1 MKRLLPFVLVIFL
14 LAACGH
20 DEPDEGPVTSD
31 GAFPNISLSLSRSDS
46 LLPIRTWPN
55 GRKRMPGAN
64 KRLVENLPEVHV
76 GNGAVTF
83 GWCDVPMS
91 VVVRHAPTGRTWE
104 GVVTPHALSLPFAGV
119 LPGAYTIECVT
130 VEGVVFGGG
139 FAVE

>member
-14 LAACGH
+14 LSACGH
-20 DEPDEGPVTSD
+20 DEPEVSD
-31 GAFPNISLSLSRSDS
+31 PSSGDSIDLNFSLSRNDS

-64 KRLVENLPEVHV
+64 KRQVENLPEVHV

-91 VVVRHAPTGRTWE
+91 VVVSHDSTGRTWE
-104 GVVTPHALSLPFAGV
+104 GVVTPHSLSLPFAGA
-119 LPGAYTIECVT
+119 LPGEYTVECVT
-130 VEGVVFGGG
+130 VENVVLRGSF
-139 FAVE
+139 VVK

>member
-20 DEPDEGPVTSD
+20 DEPEVSEPTTGDSID
-31 GAFPNISLSLSRSDS
+31 LNFSLSRNDS
-46 LLPIRTWPN
+46 LLPIRTRPT

-64 KRLVENLPEVHV
+64 KRQVENVPEVHV
-76 GNGAVTF
+76 GNGAVIF

-91 VVVRHAPTGRTWE
+91 VVVRHDATGRTWE
-104 GVVTPHALSLPFAGV
+104 GVVTPHALSLPFADV

-139 FAVE
+139 FVVE